1 MNYNT
6 KTKLDSFNK
15 FLSIVLVIAIVFLG
29 AAIAFNLGDK
39 GKPVAEEETVS
50 EDVPVIDEFQ
60 SGTYGGINFAS
71 LDDVVNYYKECYDYT
86 KTLTAQYID
95 ADGNTQTFYKLLG
108 EENLELKNVLVE
120 GNSNSMIDGLVPGIT
135 SGLFSKNVVGL
146 SPSGNRNPETDT
158 RDDGKFDCRTSQITP
173 DDILA
178 GNVTD
183 NGDGTITI
191 TLQPKA
197 VILSMP
203 GQDSQ
208 GKFFNSLGDISSVV
222 NSISVLS
229 FSSGTIDDNFV
240 VDYKGGTGSVTINT
254 ATKEI
259 VAGDYTMNVHIDVK
273 HANVAVLKDK
283 SASLDII
290 YTNHFPASDDYMMT
304 TRNLKKA

>member
-15 FLSIVLVIAIVFLG
+15 FLSIVLVIAIVFLVV
-29 AAIAFNLGDK
+29 AIALNLGDK
-39 GKPVAEEETVS
+39 PRADEASAVS
-50 EDVPVIDEFQ
+50 EDVAVIDEFTA
-60 SGTYGGINFAS
+60 GTYGGIEFKT

-86 KTLTAQYID
+86 KTLTASYTENGE
-95 ADGNTQTFYKLLG
+95 ARTCYKLVGDEKLDIQ
-108 EENLELKNVLVE
+108 NLLIE
-120 GNSNSMIDGLVPGIT
+120 GSSNSMIDNLVPGIVGGIFNGNVL
-135 SGLFSKNVVGL
+135 GLA
-146 SPSGNRNPETDT
+146 PSGDRVPESDT
-158 RDDGKFDCRTSQITP
+158 RDEGKFNCTTSQITP

-178 GNVTD
+178 GNVVD

-222 NSISVLS
+222 ESISVLS
-229 FSSGTIDDNFV
+229 FSSGTIQENFV
-240 VDYKGGTGSVTINT
+240 VDYKGGTGTVTIDT

-259 VAGDYTMNVHIDVK
+259 VSADYAMNVHIDVK

-290 YTNHFPASDDYMMT
+290 YSNHYPADDEYMMQQ
-304 TRNLKKA
+304 RGLARA